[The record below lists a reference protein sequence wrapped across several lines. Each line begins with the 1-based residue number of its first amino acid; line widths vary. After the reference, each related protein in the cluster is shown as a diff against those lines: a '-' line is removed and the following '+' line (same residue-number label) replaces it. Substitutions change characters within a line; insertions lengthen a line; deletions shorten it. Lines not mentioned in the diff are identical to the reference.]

1 MNYFFIFERG
11 NKAISGE
18 NTRGPISPKIRKGE
32 SATFMREKTFQSNL
46 YSGFIHFLLRR
57 VLLTHFSNNPFHIYI
72 MGEFKRI

>member
-1 MNYFFIFERG
+1 MFKWWPCVILIIYLIKNELFFYFFIFERG

-46 YSGFIHFLLRR
+46 
-57 VLLTHFSNNPFHIYI
+57 
-72 MGEFKRI
+72 